1 MADISKI
8 TLPSGNTYDIK
19 DATAR
24 DAIAALSGGVFFL
37 GVTTTALTDGATT
50 NPIVVN
56 SQSITAI
63 NGNIVVYGNAE
74 FVFDGTKWI
83 EFGDLSDL
91 GALATK
97 DTVALNKGAGGNVLG
112 AATTFSGNSSSVSFG
127 SHTTET
133 FVKSYPGA
141 TSKLATTTVPNLS
154 ATPVALPTFTMGT
167 GTAAETLIIGTEA
180 SGSESASK
188 VTEGTAITVAT
199 GSLAANGGGDSVMTG
214 LGTAVTDTAIKTL
227 GAATAA
233 GQTITVGT
241 NDKIKVAKYDDLSV
255 AVS

>member
-24 DAIAALSGGVFFL
+24 DAIAALSGGVFYL
-37 GVTTTALTDGATT
+37 GITTTPLTDGATT
-50 NPIVVN
+50 NPIVVDGN
-56 SQSITAI
+56 TITAI
-63 NGNIVVYGNAE
+63 NGNIAVYGYGE
-74 FVFDGTKWI
+74 FIFNGTLWR
-83 EFGDLSDL
+83 EFGDLSNL

-97 DTVALNKGAGGNVLG
+97 DNVTLNKGAGGNVLG
-112 AATTFSGNSSSVSFG
+112 AATTFSGNSSAVSFG
-127 SHTTET
+127 SHTKDT

-180 SGSESASK
+180 AGSESASK

-199 GSLAANGGGDSVMTG
+199 GSLAANGGGDTVMTG
-214 LGTAVTDTAIKTL
+214 LGTPTTDTAIKSL

>member
-8 TLPSGNTYDIK
+8 QLPSGNEYNIK
-19 DATAR
+19 DQTAR
-24 DAIAALSGGVFFL
+24 DAIAALSGGTKFL
-37 GVTTTALTDGATT
+37 GETTTPLSDGATT
-50 NPIVVN
+50 NPITIGGASV
-56 SQSITAI
+56 TAV

-74 FVFDGTKWI
+74 FIFDGTKWI
-83 EFGDLSDL
+83 AFGDLSNL
-91 GALATK
+91 GALAYK
-97 DTVALNKGAGGNVLG
+97 STVAQEKGSGDMVLG
-112 AATTFSGNSSSVSFG
+112 EATTFTGQASSVSFATH
-127 SHTTET
+127 STVTV
-133 FVKSYPGA
+133 VKSYPGA

-188 VTEGTAITVAT
+188 VTAGTAITVAT
-199 GSLAANGGGDSVMTG
+199 GSLAADGGGDSVMTG

-255 AVS
+255 TVS